1 MTRDIWTGKEPFLR
15 NPEKEK
21 KNLII
26 QIILGLIGVIIVV
39 LLFLNLQ
46 GDSQEQVQ
54 EEVVTF
60 DDLAQYRNLTT
71 EELLKLL
78 NDEAGFKD
86 PNPLKEFQIE
96 VGDFY
101 YEPNEII
108 VNKEDKVKITLTA
121 VDNNHSIRIPGFFID
136 KDIIPGNITFIE
148 FIASKEGEFIFYDV
162 DNTNMKGKI
171 IIQ

>member
-1 MTRDIWTGKEPFLR
+1 MVKDIWTGKEPFLR
-15 NPEKEK
+15 DPEKEK

-26 QIILGLIGVIIVV
+26 QIILGLIGAIIII

-46 GDSQEQVQ
+46 GDSTEPQ
-54 EEVVTF
+54 EEVTF

-71 EELLKLL
+71 KELLKLL
-78 NDEAGFKD
+78 NEEKGFKD
-86 PNPLKEFQIE
+86 LNPLRTFEIE

-101 YEPNEII
+101 YEPNQIT
-108 VNKEDKVKITLTA
+108 VNKDDKVRITLTS

-136 KDIIPGNITFIE
+136 KDIIPGTPTIIE
-148 FIASKEGEFIFYDV
+148 FIANREGEFVFYELE
-162 DNTNMKGKI
+162 NENMRGKV